1 MATPELPELGPG
13 PRMAVLPLAVLEQK
27 LNDWLP
33 RAIIY
38 RRQMLQLVAQAASL
52 PGCVFQRDAH
62 WGTPRGA
69 EHFVQSRHDLLERLL
84 FAMPQMRSRVHDQKW
99 QSEVRRK
106 LNLLDERLK
115 RLIAVGAGRRSKV
128 DEVTRMAKDRR

>member
-1 MATPELPELGPG
+1 LWP
-13 PRMAVLPLAVLEQK
+13 
-27 LNDWLP
+27 P
-33 RAIIY
+33 RAIVN

-52 PGCVFQRDAH
+52 PGCVFQLDAH

-69 EHFVQSRHDLLERLL
+69 EPFIQSRDDLLELLL
-84 FAMPQMRSRVHDQKW
+84 FAMPQMRSRVHDHKW

-115 RLIAVGAGRRSKV
+115 RLIAVGARRRPQV
-128 DEVTRMAKDRR
+128 DEVARMAKHCR